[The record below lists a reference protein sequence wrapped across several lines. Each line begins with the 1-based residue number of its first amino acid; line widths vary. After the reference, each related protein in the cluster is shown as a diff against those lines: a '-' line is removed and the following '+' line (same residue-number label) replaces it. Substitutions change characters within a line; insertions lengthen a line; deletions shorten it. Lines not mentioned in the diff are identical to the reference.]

1 MHNFIKMT
9 QDICF
14 CQQQHK
20 RINNSYRNREK
31 FLSKDGK
38 KKVRLGLLLFPQPEV
53 HYYTFRVPEVLVE
66 EKVYVRRD
74 KVLFKI
80 ILFCLL
86 VIRTSLNT
94 IVECGRVYRHLKN
107 NSYFPNVWCL
117 SLFRAHISNHYQ
129 ILTCMIHPH
138 SLQLCPTLCDL
149 MDCSMPGSSVHGI
162 LQARILE
169 WVAISFS
176 RGSSWPRDQTSIS
189 FVSWIGRWIPYHWTS
204 GEALRSSQSNP
215 KMRQKASFQQNYRN
229 EGEPKDMESLEA
241 EGIGEKSVFL
251 WG

>member
-53 HYYTFRVPEVLVE
+53 HYYTFRVLEVLVE

-74 KVLFKI
+74 KVLFQI

-129 ILTCMIHPH
+129 ILTCMIHAH
-138 SLQLCPTLCDL
+138 SFQSCPTLCDPWTAACQRPL
-149 MDCSMPGSSVHGI
+149 SRG
-162 LQARILE
+162 
-169 WVAISFS
+169 FS
-176 RGSSWPRDQTSIS
+176 RQEYW
-189 FVSWIGRWIPYHWTS
+189 S
-204 GEALRSSQSNP
+204 GLPFPSPGDLPDPGIKPASPLSPELAGGFLTIELPGKPSDPHSLT
-215 KMRQKASFQQNYRN
+215 QKWDRKPVFNKIM
-229 EGEPKDMESLEA
+229 EMKESLRTW
-241 EGIGEKSVFL
+241 SL
-251 WG
+251 